1 MTTTQINKIRKS
13 IKNFSKVVKPGT
25 KASMD
30 FLVKTGIYDKSGKL
44 RKAYR

>member
-1 MTTTQINKIRKS
+1 MTVAQIDKIRKS
-13 IKNFSKVVKPGT
+13 LKDFTKEVKPGT
-25 KASMD
+25 KKSMD